1 MAGILG
7 GCQALRRL
15 LTVVVLVGLAWHDCT
30 AFSLLGEAPVN
41 FCSVETRAKY
51 ESNASESAIEN
62 HCQSLVQLYVN
73 RLNTVKT
80 VIPYAYESFDFC
92 KGEALEADPMV
103 ENIGQVLLGDR
114 ITTSPYIFT
123 FNQTQECVTVCE
135 KTYNPDVDN
144 HMQELDFL
152 QQAIRLSYQNHWI
165 VDNLPVTWCFNVHEE
180 GSDDQRYCSAQ
191 LPIGCYIDKQGI
203 NEDFCFSYA
212 SSAEKDTYYFFNYI
226 NITITYNQLYE
237 DSSIGR
243 IVSIQMQPDSINH
256 QKNGGNCQI
265 NPSQNNPDSFRM
277 AIPAELKE
285 PMSIRYTYSVEFV
298 LNEDL
303 RWQSRWEYVLGSMG
317 KPHNKIFYLST
328 INSLVI
334 AGFLLL
340 IVGRILHHNVYPG
353 EESVKKAGSERA
365 RDFRWKLLH
374 GDIFRPPRGC
384 MLLSAL
390 LGSGTQI
397 VLVAFITLAFGG
409 EKWKTNLLLT
419 GLLVPSIIVAIVLI
433 LNVLLWTWQSSAAI
447 PTSTLLTLLALW
459 FGIQLP
465 LVYIGG
471 FIDFIRK
478 PIEFPVPTNLTQRR
492 IPRQPCNKHP
502 VLTAVFSGGLP
513 FSCIFIQLFFILSSI
528 WMHQFFYGF
537 GFTLCT
543 AAVMVVVCSLITILF
558 CFLHLQSEN
567 YHWWWRS
574 FLSSGFTAVYV
585 LIYCVYY
592 FVSKLTIQGTASTV
606 LYFGYTSIMVL
617 LFFLFTGT
625 IGLFSCFWFLL
636 KIYSSLDP
644 SQLELNSDVE
654 DEKDMP
660 QETMNVG
667 VVKEEE
673 KEEDIANEAAS
684 NQEDGGNP
692 PPIIEVGKDNA
703 DTVQQDVSVVGG
715 KSEGELTPQI

>member
-1 MAGILG
+1 MTQMLG
-7 GCQALRRL
+7 GCRALRGL
-15 LTVVVLVGLAWHDCT
+15 FAAVMAVVLVGLAGRDCS
-30 AFSLLGEAPVN
+30 AFYLPGMAPVS
-41 FCSVETRAKY
+41 FCSKDTEVRYKTAGNSLDSQCK
-51 ESNASESAIEN
+51 SQIEM
-62 HCQSLVQLYVN
+62 YVN
-73 RLNTVKT
+73 RLDTVESI
-80 VIPYAYESFDFC
+80 IPYDYDRFDFC
-92 KGEALEADPMV
+92 QVPKTEDVRPV
-103 ENIGQVLLGDR
+103 ENLGQVVFGER
-114 ITTSPYIFT
+114 IDASPYNFT
-123 FNQTQECVTVCE
+123 FSKNEDCVKVCE
-135 KTYNPDVDN
+135 KTYDPKVKE
-144 HMQELDFL
+144 QEEKLTFL
-152 QQAIRLSYQNHWI
+152 QKAIMLNYQQHWI
-165 VDNLPVTWCFNVHEE
+165 IDNMPVTWCYTVE
-180 GSDDQRYCSAQ
+180 GDQKYCS
-191 LPIGCYIDKQGI
+191 PGFPVGCYVDKQGI
-203 NEDFCFSYA
+203 RKDACVIDTNYDQ
-212 SSAEKDTYYFFNYI
+212 KDTYYLFNHI
-226 NITITYNQLYE
+226 NFTIMYHRMSENE
-237 DSSIGR
+237 DLAR
-243 IVSIQMQPDSINH
+243 IVSIKVEPHSINH
-256 QKNGGNCQI
+256 KKTGGKCLTSVSE
-265 NPSQNNPDSFRM
+265 NPVSAPM
-277 AIPAELKE
+277 AIPAEIKE
-285 PMSIRYTYSVEFV
+285 PISISYTYKVEYE
-298 LNEDL
+298 LNTKI
-303 RWQSRWEYVLGSMG
+303 RWASRWDYILESM
-317 KPHNKIFYLST
+317 PHSSIQWFST

-334 AGFLLL
+334 VGFLLL
-340 IVGRILHHNVYPG
+340 IVGRILHHNVYTG
-353 EESVKKAGSERA
+353 EDSVKKAGSERA

-433 LNVLLWTWQSSAAI
+433 LNVLMWTWQSSAVI
-447 PTSTLLTLLALW
+447 PTSTLLTLLAMW

-471 FIDFIRK
+471 FIAFIRK

-492 IPRQPCNKHP
+492 IPRQPCIKHP
-502 VLTAVFSGGLP
+502 VLAAVVSGGLP
-513 FSCIFIQLFFILSSI
+513 FSCIFIQLFFILNSI

-625 IGLFSCFWFLL
+625 IGFFSCFWFLL

-684 NQEDGGNP
+684 NQEDGENP

-715 KSEGELTPQI
+715 NSEGELTPQI